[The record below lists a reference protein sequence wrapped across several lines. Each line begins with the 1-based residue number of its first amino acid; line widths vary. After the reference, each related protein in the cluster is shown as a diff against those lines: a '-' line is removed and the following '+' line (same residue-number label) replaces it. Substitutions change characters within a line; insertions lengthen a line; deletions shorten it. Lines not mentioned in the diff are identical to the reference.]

1 MSSRQ
6 LTIVTAPRNGVS
18 LADMAPVSRRT
29 VLMASLG
36 FALAPSTGNAQSFP
50 TRPIT
55 MVVPYAAGGPT
66 DVASRVIAEQMH
78 QALGV
83 NVVIEN
89 RPGASTILGAQY
101 VAAAAPDG
109 YTVLMVTTTTLCT
122 NPHLYKKLAYK
133 VEDFA
138 PVAMAVKVPLG
149 LAVRKSLPVS
159 TIAEFREYVQA
170 RAGKMNYGSAGTGAN
185 SQLVN
190 VLMNQTLNIQMTEVP
205 YKGTAPA
212 LADLAGG
219 HVDALVDAIATLLPM
234 HRDGRI
240 KILGNFDSARS
251 PVAPEVPTF
260 AESGYPG
267 LVAFTWFA
275 VVSPARVPEA
285 AIARLNKAVMAAV
298 ESPET
303 KRKFAELGFVPQTS
317 SAKELAAYIQ
327 SENERWGPLI
337 RKMGVQLD

>member
-1 MSSRQ
+1 MR
-6 LTIVTAPRNGVS
+6 S
-18 LADMAPVSRRT
+18 LSLSRRGLLLSGLGAA
-29 VLMASLG
+29 VLASSKAHAQT
-36 FALAPSTGNAQSFP
+36 FPSKP
-50 TRPIT
+50 VT

-66 DVASRVIAEQMH
+66 DVASRVIAQQM
-78 QALGV
+78 QATLGV
-83 NVVIEN
+83 NVIIEN
-89 RPGASTILGAQY
+89 KPGASSMLGAQY
-101 VAAAAPDG
+101 VAGAAPDG
-109 YTVLMVTTTTLCT
+109 HTILMVTTTTLCT

-138 PVAMAVKVPLG
+138 PIAMAVKVPLG
-149 LAVRKSLPVS
+149 LAVNKSLPVS
-159 TIAEFREYVQA
+159 TIAELKEYAQG

-190 VLMNQTLNIQMTEVP
+190 VLMNQALNIQMTEVP
-205 YKGTAPA
+205 YRGTAPA

-234 HRDGRI
+234 HRDGKI

-251 PVAPEVPTF
+251 PVAPDVPTF

-275 VVSPARVPEA
+275 VVAPARVPEPV
-285 AIARLNKAVMAAV
+285 IVKLNKAVMAAV

-303 KRKFAELGFVPQTS
+303 KRKFAEMGFIPQTA
-317 SAKELAAYIQ
+317 SARDLAAYIQ
-327 SENERWGPLI
+327 SENDRWGPLI
-337 RKMGVQLD
+337 KKMGIQLD

>member
-1 MSSRQ
+1 MR
-6 LTIVTAPRNGVS
+6 S
-18 LADMAPVSRRT
+18 LSRRRLLLT
-29 VLMASLG
+29 SLG
-36 FALAPSTGNAQSFP
+36 AAVLAPSRGHAQTFP
-50 TRPIT
+50 SRPVT

-66 DVASRVIAEQMH
+66 DIASRVIAEQMH
-78 QALGV
+78 AALGV
-83 NVVIEN
+83 NVIIEN
-89 RPGASTILGAQY
+89 KPGASSILGAQY

-138 PVAMAVKVPLG
+138 PIAMAVKVPLG
-149 LAVRKSLPVS
+149 LAVKKSLPVS
-159 TIAEFREYVQA
+159 TIAEFREYAQA

-190 VLMNQTLNIQMTEVP
+190 VLMNQALNIQMTEVP

-234 HRDGRI
+234 HRGGKI
-240 KILGNFDSARS
+240 KILGNFDSSRS
-251 PVAPEVPTF
+251 PVAPDVPTF

-275 VVSPARVPEA
+275 VVAPARVPESV
-285 AIARLNKAVMAAV
+285 ITRLNKAVVTAV
-298 ESPET
+298 ESAET
-303 KRKFAELGFVPQTS
+303 KRKFAELGFIPQTS
-317 SAKELAAYIQ
+317 SARDLAIYIQ
-327 SENERWGPLI
+327 SENDRWGPLI
-337 RKMGVQLD
+337 KKMRIQLD

>member
-1 MSSRQ
+1 MR
-6 LTIVTAPRNGVS
+6 S
-18 LADMAPVSRRT
+18 LSRRRLLLT
-29 VLMASLG
+29 ALG
-36 FALAPSTGNAQSFP
+36 AAVLAPSRGHAQTFP
-50 TRPIT
+50 SRPIT

-66 DVASRVIAEQMH
+66 DIASRVIAEQMH
-78 QALGV
+78 AALGV
-83 NVVIEN
+83 NVIIEN
-89 RPGASTILGAQY
+89 KPGASSMLGAQY

-109 YTVLMVTTTTLCT
+109 HTVLMVTTTTLCT

-138 PVAMAVKVPLG
+138 PIAMAVKVPLG
-149 LAVRKSLPVS
+149 LAVKKSLPVS
-159 TIAEFREYVQA
+159 TIAEFREYAQA

-190 VLMNQTLNIQMTEVP
+190 VLMNQALNIEMTEVP

-234 HRDGRI
+234 HRDGKI
-240 KILGNFDSARS
+240 KILGNFDSSRS
-251 PVAPEVPTF
+251 PVAPDVPTF

-275 VVSPARVPEA
+275 VVAPARVPETV
-285 AIARLNKAVMAAV
+285 ITRLNKAVVTAV
-298 ESPET
+298 ESAET
-303 KRKFAELGFVPQTS
+303 KRKFAELGFIPQTS
-317 SAKELAAYIQ
+317 SARDLAIYIQ
-327 SENERWGPLI
+327 SENDRWGPLI
-337 RKMGVQLD
+337 KKMRIQLD

>member
-1 MSSRQ
+1 MRSPSLSRRGLLLSSLGAAVLASSR
-6 LTIVTAPRNGVS
+6 A
-18 LADMAPVSRRT
+18 
-29 VLMASLG
+29 
-36 FALAPSTGNAQSFP
+36 NAQTFP
-50 TRPIT
+50 SRPVT

-66 DVASRVIAEQMH
+66 DIASRVIAEQMH
-78 QALGV
+78 AALGV
-83 NVVIEN
+83 NVIIEN
-89 RPGASTILGAQY
+89 KPGASSILGAQY
-101 VAAAAPDG
+101 VAAAVPDG
-109 YTVLMVTTTTLCT
+109 HTVLMVTTTTLCT

-138 PVAMAVKVPLG
+138 PISMAVRVPLG
-149 LAVRKSLPVS
+149 LAVKKSLPVS
-159 TIAEFREYVQA
+159 TIAEFRDYAQA

-190 VLMNQTLNIQMTEVP
+190 VLMNQALNIQMTEVP

-234 HRDGRI
+234 HRDGKI

-251 PVAPEVPTF
+251 PVAPDVPTF

-267 LVAFTWFA
+267 LVAFTWNA
-275 VVSPARVPEA
+275 VVAPARVPEPV
-285 AIARLNKAVMAAV
+285 ITRLNRAVVTAV

-303 KRKFAELGFVPQTS
+303 KRKFAEMGFIPQTS
-317 SAKELAAYIQ
+317 SARELAAYIQ
-327 SENERWGPLI
+327 SENDRWGPLI
-337 RKMGVQLD
+337 KKMGIQLD

>member
-1 MSSRQ
+1 MTN
-6 LTIVTAPRNGVS
+6 LHK
-18 LADMAPVSRRT
+18 LSRRD
-29 VLMASLG
+29 LLLSSLG
-36 FALAPSTGNAQSFP
+36 TTLLVPSILHAQTFP
-50 TRPIT
+50 SRPVT

-66 DVASRVIAEQMH
+66 DVASRVIAEQMR
-78 QALGV
+78 ASLGM
-83 NVVIEN
+83 NVLIEN
-89 RPGASTILGAQY
+89 KPGASTILGAQH

-109 YTVLMVTTTTLCT
+109 HTLLMVTTTTLCT
-122 NPHLYKKLAYK
+122 NPHLYKKLPYK
-133 VEDFA
+133 VDDFA

-149 LAVRKSLPVS
+149 LGVRKSLPVS
-159 TIAEFREYVQA
+159 TIAEFRDYAQA

-219 HVDALVDAIATLLPM
+219 HVDALVDAMATLLPM

-240 KILGNFDSARS
+240 KILGNFDNVRS

-275 VVSPARVPEA
+275 VMAPARVPEPI
-285 AIARLNKAVMAAV
+285 IARLTKAVMAAV
-298 ESPET
+298 ESDET
-303 KRKFAELGFVPQTS
+303 KRKFAELGFIPQTS
-317 SAKELAAYIQ
+317 GARELAAYIQ
-327 SENERWGPLI
+327 SENDRWGPLI
-337 RKMGVQLD
+337 RKMGIQLD